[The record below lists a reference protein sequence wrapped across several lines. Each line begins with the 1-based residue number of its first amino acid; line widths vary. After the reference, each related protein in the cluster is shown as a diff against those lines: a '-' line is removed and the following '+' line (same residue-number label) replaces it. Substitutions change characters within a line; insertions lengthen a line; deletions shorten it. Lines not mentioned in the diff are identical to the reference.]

1 MKLQT
6 LKQQLQDK
14 IADYT
19 LPEVLDRM
27 CELVYENYK
36 QDSLSI
42 EIVKLL
48 EEATELSLR
57 LQYERER
64 IQSVL
69 SLTKRD

>member
-57 LQYERER
+57 LQYEHRN
-64 IQSVL
+64 IQSIP
-69 SLTKRD
+69 SLIKRD